1 MTRWPAR
8 PEAVRIDSGWNWT
21 AQRPRSGSSIAI
33 TTPSAVTAVTA
44 NPPVTCS
51 GRACSE

>member
-1 MTRWPAR
+1 MTWWPAR

-21 AQRPRSGSSIAI
+21 AQRPAAGSSIAI
-33 TTPSAVTAVTA
+33 TTPSGVVAVTW

-51 GRACSE
+51 GRA